1 MSTSASSRSSF
12 EISNEI
18 SNQNMDYDIT
28 KYIIQAIS
36 CRTYDI
42 ALLVHFMYKNKY
54 QVARLKSKIWYMFDG
69 VKWKLTELGP
79 YYELSTNVVNVF
91 QKFIDS
97 ETLKL
102 DDGAAET
109 TPRST
114 KLIEERIN
122 GAEAVITKLKNVN
135 SKELICKECLYM
147 FYNPDFLANLDTNMS
162 LICFQNGVLNL
173 TTCCFREAMADD
185 MLSIHIECEY
195 LHPSTTKENADLV
208 YMVEMFQKFRKKI
221 IQQRKTKYSSFPV

>member
-1 MSTSASSRSSF
+1 MSINSSSRSSF
-12 EISNEI
+12 DLNDIT
-18 SNQNMDYDIT
+18 NQNIDHDIT

-42 ALLVHFMYKNKY
+42 ALLVHFMYKTKY
-54 QVARLKSKIWYMFDG
+54 QVARLKSKTWYMFDG

-79 YYELSTNVVNVF
+79 YYELSTNVVDVF
-91 QKFIDS
+91 QKFINS
-97 ETLKL
+97 ETTKL
-102 DDGAAET
+102 NEESGIM
-109 TPRST
+109 TPRSK

-147 FYNPDFLANLDTNMS
+147 FYNPDFLSHLDTNMS

-173 TTCCFREAMADD
+173 TNCTFREAMADD

-195 LHPSTTKENADLV
+195 VHPTTSKENADFV

-221 IQQRKTKYSSFPV
+221 IQQRKSKYSSFPV